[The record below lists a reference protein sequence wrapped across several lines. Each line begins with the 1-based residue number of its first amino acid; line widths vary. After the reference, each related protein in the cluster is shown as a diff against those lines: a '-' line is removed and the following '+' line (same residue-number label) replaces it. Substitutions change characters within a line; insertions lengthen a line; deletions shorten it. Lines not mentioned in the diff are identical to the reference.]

1 MAERSAAARLT
12 DMVEAIAL
20 IRGEMDGVALDAF
33 RSDLR
38 ERWLIERGIGIISE
52 ASRRLP
58 SG

>member
-1 MAERSAAARLT
+1 
-12 DMVEAIAL
+12 MVEAIAL